1 MNTFMSSKAP
11 QTLSEGSALPAL
23 WQRPNPHVIGRLL
36 RHPLTAICALQAILS
51 LTLVWSNTAF
61 GDEAEYLW
69 IGRLE
74 WAHWLNGASWPSA
87 YADRY
92 LSGLPVA
99 YPPLGAVADS
109 IGGLAAARV
118 MSLVFM
124 LVATLMLYRTAS
136 QLIGRRGAIIGSALW
151 AVSEPT
157 LRLAFATYDPLS
169 VLLTTVSAWLI
180 VEARQRQRRTAS
192 LAVAS
197 AAVALT
203 LANVTAYSGIVVD
216 PLVFCFAFAVWLP
229 QAGARKALFRVGCLA
244 AGCAL
249 LFGLMMTASGSWSGL
264 TFTIIRR
271 SYSDHQSS
279 LLVLNDIWQ
288 YSGLIICLALIG
300 VAVAVSTEPKSQG
313 SLIALCCCAAFIVPA
328 VQLKD
333 QTGWSLDKHLAYGIW
348 FASIAAGYACS
359 KLIELFPRTNRRF
372 VVVCCTVALAYP
384 VASSWQSAWQ
394 VYHSW
399 ANARAF
405 TDTLAPI
412 VKKSQ
417 DAIYI
422 PEEQNVAA
430 YYIRQASWA
439 RWNSKPSLD
448 PRSVAPDDRES
459 YYLEQLK
466 HHNYGVIALFYPTT
480 FSSAPEMPSTLLL
493 PQTGTRG
500 PTLLSLVGEGSGQPG
515 LPALTQALQDDNK
528 DYRLIRVGP
537 FDSGHKQ
544 GLYAIWQKRAQA

>member
-1 MNTFMSSKAP
+1 VNTFMPSKAP
-11 QTLSEGSALPAL
+11 QTLSERPALPSL
-23 WQRPNPHVIGRLL
+23 WQRPPPHAIGRLL
-36 RHPLTAICALQAILS
+36 RHPVTAICALQAILS

-74 WAHWLNGASWPSA
+74 WAHWLGGASWPSA

-92 LSGLPVA
+92 LSRLPVA
-99 YPPLGAVADS
+99 YPPLGAVSDS
-109 IGGLAAARV
+109 IGGLAAARA

-157 LRLAFATYDPLS
+157 LRLAFATFDPLS

-180 VEARQRQRRTAS
+180 VEASQRHGRTA
-192 LAVAS
+192 LAAAAS

-203 LANVTAYSGIVVD
+203 LANVTAYSGIVID
-216 PLVFCFAFAVWLP
+216 PLVFCFAFVVWLP
-229 QAGARKALFRVGCLA
+229 HARARKALFQVSCLA

-249 LFGLMMTASGSWSGL
+249 LFGLVMTASGSWSGL
-264 TFTIIRR
+264 MFTIIRR

-279 LLVLNDIWQ
+279 LLVLNDVWH

-300 VAVAVSTEPKSQG
+300 VAVAIGTERKTQG
-313 SLIALCCCAAFIVPA
+313 SLIALCGCAAFIVPA

-359 KLIELFPRTNRRF
+359 KLIELFPRTNWRL
-372 VVVCCTVALAYP
+372 VVAGCAVALAYP

-399 ANARAF
+399 ANAQSF
-405 TDTLAPI
+405 IDTLAPI
-412 VKKSQ
+412 VRENQ
-417 DAIYI
+417 NAIFI
-422 PEEQNVAA
+422 PEDQNVAY
-430 YYIRQASWA
+430 YYIRQVRWT

-448 PRSVAPDDRES
+448 PKSVAPDDRQL
-459 YYLEQLK
+459 YYKQQLK

-480 FSSAPEMPSTLLL
+480 FSSAPEMPSALLL
-493 PQTGTRG
+493 PRSSTRH

-515 LPALTQALQDDNK
+515 LPALTRALEADGR
-528 DYRLIRVGP
+528 YRLVRVGP
-537 FDSGHKQ
+537 FDSAHTQ
-544 GLYAIWQKRAQA
+544 GLYAIWQKKAQV